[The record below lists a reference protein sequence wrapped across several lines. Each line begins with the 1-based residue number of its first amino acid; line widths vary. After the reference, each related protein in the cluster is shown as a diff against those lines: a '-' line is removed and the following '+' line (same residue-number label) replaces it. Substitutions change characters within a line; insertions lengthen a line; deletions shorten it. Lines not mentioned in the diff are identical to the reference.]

1 MPNRRLTEEDVAWL
15 SDDLPY
21 LHPLDPIPALESC
34 RLHAR
39 RLLLAFEQELQIAT
53 HKLLVARMGFARA
66 RRLVLALLEYQRDAQ
81 DLMTGKG
88 TVASEIAIGTCGWK
102 RWSLTTTKT
111 SCSPTSERFL
121 DTD

>member
-1 MPNRRLTEEDVAWL
+1 MAWL
-15 SDDLPY
+15 GDDLPY
-21 LHPLDPIPALESC
+21 LHPLDPIPALASWH
-34 RLHAR
+34 LYAR
-39 RLLLAFEQELQIAT
+39 HLLLAFEQELQIAM
-53 HKLLVARMGFARA
+53 HELMVARMGFTRA
-66 RRLVLALLEYQRDAQ
+66 RRSVLALLEYQRDAQ